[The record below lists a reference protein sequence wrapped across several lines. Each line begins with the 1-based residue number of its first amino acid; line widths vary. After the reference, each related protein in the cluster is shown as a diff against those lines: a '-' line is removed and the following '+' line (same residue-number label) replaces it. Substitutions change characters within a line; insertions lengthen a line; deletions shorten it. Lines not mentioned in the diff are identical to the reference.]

1 MKGGR
6 YDRGGGV
13 ESERDERSTMDDK
26 VVSTVNAII
35 YWNLCVNISCVILF
49 VSYSH

>member
-6 YDRGGGV
+6 DDRGGGD
-13 ESERDERSTMDDK
+13 ESEMDDK

-35 YWNLCVNISCVILF
+35 Y
-49 VSYSH
+49 